1 MKQRS
6 AIAQSLIICIISIIS
21 AFCTPAAA
29 QISSPGSG
37 IDPAADTTSVYTD
50 GGLPDTIPASAAI
63 PVKPSPLVQLRY
75 PVGYREVDLNLEGNA
90 RALNL
95 LTRDIRAMRA
105 GGNPV
110 ALETYT
116 ITSPDADNDIAATVA
131 SERAEALA
139 SLLASRDII
148 ASGALRNIY
157 CGVGWQQLARMIAG
171 TDLPNRAQVTEII
184 TATDTEIAASVSSR
198 YSALIIKRLRAID
211 HGRAYTHIKSH
222 FYPLMRNM
230 LIVASAGDTARIFYR
245 IGYDDMDLSHAGNGS
260 RLNRI
265 LADTTVT
272 SITVGSIAEPAA
284 DNSIY
289 RHIALARFES
299 LRKYIASN
307 STISADSIH
316 YIGDANG
323 WSELRRFV
331 ERSNMPHRAEV
342 MSAISSDGIQSIE
355 LRHLADRGRIRLLR
369 KIDGGR
375 TYAIMAER
383 FFPVLRN
390 TLMARAAASNDTTL
404 AVEPSSSRMTDTND
418 ATADS
423 IARGKWSLKSN
434 LIYDA
439 LLSPS
444 VELEYHFTPSWSVAL
459 EYNMAWWKNTG
470 DNRTYQLAVI
480 SPEARHYFSPRRS
493 PHGHFAGIFGGF
505 TWYDLAGHHSGHRG
519 NGYFAGATYGYAFRI
534 SDKVSLEA
542 ALGIGYLRASYK
554 DYTVKDSHHVYRRT
568 RNSGYFG
575 PLKARLAIVWHFDTK
590 VYRRKK

>member
-29 QISSPGSG
+29 QVSLPISAT
-37 IDPAADTTSVYTD
+37 DPAADTTFVYTD
-50 GGLPDTIPASAAI
+50 VLPPDTTPATVFTA
-63 PVKPSPLVQLRY
+63 VKPSPLVQLRY

-105 GGNPV
+105 DGSPV

-116 ITSPDADNDIAATVA
+116 FTSPDADNDIAATVA
-131 SERAEALA
+131 SERAEALEA
-139 SLLASRDII
+139 LLASRDII
-148 ASGALRNIY
+148 TSGALRNIY

-198 YSALIIKRLRAID
+198 YSALIIKRLRSID
-211 HGRAYTHIKSH
+211 HGRAYTHILSH

-230 LIVASAGDTARIFYR
+230 LIVASANDTARIFYR

-265 LADTTVT
+265 LTDTTVT
-272 SITVGSIAEPAA
+272 SITVSSIAEPAA
-284 DNSIY
+284 DNNIY
-289 RHIALARFES
+289 RQIALARFNS
-299 LRKYIASN
+299 LRKYISSN
-307 STISADSIH
+307 STISSDSIH
-316 YIGDANG
+316 YSGYANG
-323 WSELRRFV
+323 WSELHRFV

-342 MSAISSDGIQSIE
+342 ISAISANGLPSVE
-355 LRHLADRGRIRLLR
+355 LRQLADRGRIRLLR

-390 TLMARAAASNDTTL
+390 TLLARAAASNDTVL
-404 AVEPSSSRMTDTND
+404 AVEPSVLRSNESNNNT
-418 ATADS
+418 DS
-423 IARGKWSLKSN
+423 IVWGKWSFKSN

-444 VELEYHFTPSWSVAL
+444 VEFEYHFNPSWSVAL

-493 PHGHFAGIFGGF
+493 PNGHFAGVFGGF

-519 NGYFAGATYGYAFRI
+519 NGYFAGATYGYSFRV

>member
-1 MKQRS
+1 MLKRRS
-6 AIAQSLIICIISIIS
+6 AIAQSLIICIICIIS
-21 AFCTPAAA
+21 GFCTPAAA
-29 QISSPGSG
+29 QIPSQGSA
-37 IDPAADTTSVYTD
+37 IYPAADSTSVDTTASR
-50 GGLPDTIPASAAI
+50 PDTPYCADTSGKAF
-63 PVKPSPLVQLRY
+63 PLVQLRY
-75 PVGYREVDLNLEGNA
+75 PAGYREVDLNLEGNA

-116 ITSPDADNDIAATVA
+116 FTSPDADNDIAATIA
-131 SERAEALA
+131 EERASALGK
-139 SLLASRDII
+139 LLASRDII
-148 ASGALRNIY
+148 TSGTLRNIY
-157 CGVGWQQLARMIAG
+157 CGIGWQQLARMIAG
-171 TDLPNRAQVTEII
+171 TDLPNRTQVTEII
-184 TATDTEIAASVSSR
+184 TAPDTEIAASVSSR
-198 YSALIIKRLRAID
+198 YSALMIKRLRSID
-211 HGRAYTHIKSH
+211 NGKAYTHIQSY

-230 LIVASAGDTARIFYR
+230 LIVASANDTARIFYR
-245 IGYDDMDLSHAGNGS
+245 IGYDEMDLSHAGNGS
-260 RLNRI
+260 RLNRV

-272 SITVGSIAEPAA
+272 SITVSSIAEPAA
-284 DNSIY
+284 DNNIY
-289 RHIALARFES
+289 RHIALARFGS
-299 LRKYIASN
+299 LREYISSN

-316 YIGDANG
+316 YTGDANG

-331 ERSNMPHRAEV
+331 ARSDMPHRAEV
-342 MSAISSDGIQSIE
+342 ISAISADGSPSIE

-369 KIDGGR
+369 DIDGGR
-375 TYAIMAER
+375 TYGIMAER
-383 FFPVLRN
+383 FFPALRN
-390 TLMARAAASNDTTL
+390 TLMARAAASNDTAL
-404 AVEPSSSRMTDTND
+404 ALEPSVLRANGSGDS
-418 ATADS
+418 ADS
-423 IARGKWSLKSN
+423 IVWGKWSFKSN

-444 VELEYHFTPSWSVAL
+444 VEFEYHFTPSWSVAL

-480 SPEARHYFSPRRS
+480 SPEARHYFSPQRS
-493 PHGHFAGIFGGF
+493 PHGHFAGVFGGF

-519 NGYFAGATYGYAFRI
+519 NGYFAGATYGYAFRV

-542 ALGIGYLRASYK
+542 ALGIGYLHAGYK

-590 VYRRKK
+590 VYRRQK